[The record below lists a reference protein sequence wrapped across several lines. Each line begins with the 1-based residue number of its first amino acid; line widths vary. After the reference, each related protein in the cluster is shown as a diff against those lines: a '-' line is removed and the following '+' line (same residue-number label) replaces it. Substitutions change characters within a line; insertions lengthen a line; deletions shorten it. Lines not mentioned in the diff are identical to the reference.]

1 LIAVLAAFVQI
12 IGRILHPELP
22 QGISLIIV
30 ISLFLGA
37 INLMSLAFIAEYIA
51 KIFEEVK
58 QRPQFV
64 VTKLVNFEEASQSA
78 AAPADATQAAS
89 AAHH

>member
-1 LIAVLAAFVQI
+1 
-12 IGRILHPELP
+12 
-22 QGISLIIV
+22 V

-37 INLMSLAFIAEYIA
+37 INLMSLAFIAEYVA

-64 VTKLVNFEEASQSA
+64 VTKLVNIEPGDTSLSEQ
-78 AAPADATQAAS
+78 Q
-89 AAHH
+89 

>member
-1 LIAVLAAFVQI
+1 M
-12 IGRILHPELP
+12 HPELP
-22 QGISLIIV
+22 HGIATIIV

-64 VTKLVNFEEASQSA
+64 VTKLVNFEPPASSP
-78 AAPADATQAAS
+78 AAPPTEP
-89 AAHH
+89 